1 MKRILL
7 AALLGG
13 IAMFVWESIAHM
25 ALPLGKS
32 GIGEIPNEQTLL
44 GAMHSTLGDTSG
56 LYFFPSMG
64 SAPDAMAQYDKKLE
78 TNPSGLVIYHPPGAK
93 SLTAG
98 EMITEFLTEMLEALL
113 AAILLSQT
121 RIPTYWGRVGF
132 VTTLGIAA
140 SMVTNLAYWNWY
152 GFPIDYTAVYMTME
166 IVGFLCVGLVAAW
179 QIKPSLTV
187 WRK

>member
-1 MKRILL
+1 MKRILV

-25 ALPLGKS
+25 ALPLGRS
-32 GIGEIPNEQTLL
+32 GIDEIPNEQALL
-44 GAMHSTLGDTSG
+44 SAMRSTLGDTSG

-64 SAPDAMAQYDKKLE
+64 SAPDAMAQYDSKLAS
-78 TNPSGLVIYHPPGAK
+78 NASGLLIYHPPGAK
-93 SLTAG
+93 SLTAA
-98 EMITEFLTEMLEALL
+98 ELATEFASEFLEALL

-132 VTTLGIAA
+132 VALLGVVA

-152 GFPIDYTAVYMTME
+152 GFPVAYTAVYMTME
-166 IVGFLCVGLVAAW
+166 ILGFVCVGLVAAW
-179 QIKPSLTV
+179 
-187 WRK
+187 R